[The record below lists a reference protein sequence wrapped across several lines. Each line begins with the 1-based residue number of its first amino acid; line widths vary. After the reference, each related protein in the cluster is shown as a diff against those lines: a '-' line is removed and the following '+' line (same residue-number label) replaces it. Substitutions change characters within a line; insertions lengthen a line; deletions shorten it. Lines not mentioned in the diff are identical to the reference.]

1 MFHVLTISYEKPLDI
16 VDQTRPAHLAFLNDE
31 VAAGRLL
38 LAGRLHDGSGGVL
51 ITADIS
57 IEDAQSI
64 IDRDPYTLAA
74 VASYSRASFNGGIRA
89 AGL

>member
-1 MFHVLTISYEKPLDI
+1 MFHVLTITYEKPLDE

-31 VAAGRLL
+31 VEAGRLL
-38 LAGRLHDGSGGVL
+38 LAGRMDDGSGGVL

-57 IEDAQSI
+57 AEDAQSI
-64 IDRDPYTLAA
+64 IDRDPYTLAG
-74 VASYSRASFNGGIRA
+74 VVSYQRLSFNGGVRA